1 MSFHPR
7 LVNLINCAGTAGRS
21 NVNQLYNSG
30 GSQKSSKN
38 KVSLPNQ
45 NTSLPESCINGKA
58 ESSGYYDKYLW
69 FGPRGN
75 GGRFLY

>member
-1 MSFHPR
+1 MSYHSR

-21 NVNQLYNSG
+21 NVNQLYTSG

-38 KVSLPNQ
+38 KVPLPNQ
-45 NTSLPESCINGKA
+45 NTYWAESCNGKA

>member
-1 MSFHPR
+1 MSYHSR

-21 NVNQLYNSG
+21 NVNQLYTFE

-38 KVSLPNQ
+38 KVPLPNQ
-45 NTSLPESCINGKA
+45 NTYWAESCNGKA